1 MPAQMLTSWAEL
13 LTGTETG
20 PAAETRR
27 ARGEQALVIR
37 GYLIGLD
44 SPDELSLVSALGELA
59 WRRSSPL
66 ARWQREQEQHR
77 QGQE

>member
-1 MPAQMLTSWAEL
+1 MPAGTLPSWAEL
-13 LTGTETG
+13 LTGAEAE
-20 PAAETRR
+20 PAAPTRR

-44 SPDELSLVSALGELA
+44 SPGELSLVKTLGELA